1 MLNNFYCLE
10 DEFSTVGRHMCDMG
24 LRLCDS
30 NFNEGSMIFVLH
42 WCSGIIACVSTF
54 SVKRLSMGSF
64 KVTNEKWEMCE

>member
-1 MLNNFYCLE
+1 
-10 DEFSTVGRHMCDMG
+10 MCDMG

-64 KVTNEKWEMCE
+64 KVTNEKWEVCE